1 MTIMAVPPIQAELP
15 LHWDLHPQGT
25 ALATQARKPCEIE
38 TAPWLPRP
46 DAYVA
51 QAAVILTDVLVGRR
65 PVIQLSRWATPA
77 LQQAIARRV
86 ARESGNGDRGW
97 GQAITARSVHLQV
110 VGDRVVYVTA
120 VFRVGQRARAIAFR
134 MQAGQRRWLVTEL
147 DAP

>member
-1 MTIMAVPPIQAELP
+1 MTITAATPTQAELP
-15 LHWDLHPQGT
+15 LHWELHPQGT
-25 ALATQARKPCEIE
+25 ALATQPRHPCEIE
-38 TAPWLPRP
+38 LEPSLPRP

-51 QAAVILTDVLVGRR
+51 QAAVILSDVLVGRR

-86 ARESGNGDRGW
+86 ARESERTDRGW
-97 GQAITARSVHLQV
+97 GQAVTHRSVHLQV
-110 VGDRVVYVTA
+110 VGDRVIYATA
-120 VFRVGQRARAIAFR
+120 VFRVGRRARAIAFR